1 MFQNFHLNPKIQKAI
16 EAQGFSEPTDVQT
29 QSIPPAL
36 DNKDLMV
43 CARTGSGKS
52 AAFILPMLQGLMT
65 RKAPNSGTRA
75 VILVPTRELAKQI
88 LKQCEALAKFTG
100 IQAAMIT
107 GGQEFKYQAAIF
119 RKNPEVI
126 VATPGRLIEHI
137 DKQKDLMMDVEV
149 LILDE
154 ADRMLDMGFEEDV
167 TKIAEKC
174 AEKRK
179 PQTLMF
185 SATLQQKNL
194 SKVAKALLTDPESI
208 VVDHVRGEHSNI
220 DQHYMLADDDKHKER
235 LLTWVLSDQDYR
247 QAIIFCNTK
256 ARVETLF
263 HFLEYHNIQAA
274 CLHGDLTQDERN
286 FVMNKMKQGH
296 FDVLVATDV
305 AARGL
310 DVKAIDL
317 VINLEMARSG
327 DDYVHRI
334 GRTGRAG
341 ATGTAI
347 SFIDH
352 TEWNLKAAIERYLQ
366 VEMALITNK
375 AIAGKYKGP
384 KKVKSNGKAVGSKT
398 KKKKSGDSKNASIYG
413 KKSAPKKNQK
423 KSSSGGLRKPKVIG
437 DGSAPFRPKK
447 KTNLPDDE

>member
-1 MFQNFHLNPKIQKAI
+1 VFQQFDLNPKIQKAI
-16 EAQGFSEPTDVQT
+16 EAQGFSEPTDVQL
-29 QSIPPAL
+29 QAIPPSL
-36 DNKDLMV
+36 ENKDLMV

-52 AAFILPMLQGLMT
+52 AAFILPMLQGLMD

-88 LKQCEALAKFTG
+88 LKQCEVLAKFTG

-107 GGQEFKYQAAIF
+107 GGQEFKFQAAIF
-119 RKNPEVI
+119 RKNPEII

-149 LILDE
+149 LVLDE

-167 TKIAEKC
+167 SKIAEKC
-174 AEKRK
+174 SEKNK

-185 SATLQQKNL
+185 SATLQQRNL
-194 SKVAKALLTDPESI
+194 SGMAKALLNDPESI

-220 DQHYMLADDDKHKER
+220 QQHYMLADDDKHKER
-235 LLTWVLSDQDYR
+235 LLTWLLSQQEYR

-263 HFLEYHNIQAA
+263 HFLEYHNIQAG
-274 CLHGDLTQDERN
+274 CLHGDLTQDERH

-347 SFIDH
+347 SLIDH
-352 TEWNLKAAIERYLQ
+352 TEWNLKASIERYLQ
-366 VEMALITNK
+366 VNMDQIVNK
-375 AIAGKYKGP
+375 ALAGKYKGP
-384 KKVKSNGKAVGSKT
+384 KKVKSNGKAASG
-398 KKKKSGDSKNASIYG
+398 KKKKPASSKKGNVYAKKSDSKKAK
-413 KKSAPKKNQK
+413 KKSPSG
-423 KSSSGGLRKPKVIG
+423 SSGLRKPKVIG
-437 DGSAPFRPKK
+437 DGSAPFKPKK
-447 KTNLPDDE
+447 KSNPDDE